1 MPGWTGLH
9 NKINV
14 EKEEAARVPSEP
26 SNWALEVGNISNFFP
41 AYTGDPHRD
50 LVGQMKLFWVCSLR
64 NSQRAVSSSGDR
76 EYILVCEMVWPLV
89 MTCASESGS
98 GTRRHP
104 TGADRVSS
112 AHQRASRAQLASS
125 TTVMAHH

>member
-1 MPGWTGLH
+1 MTLLSAQKSMHRWRL
-9 NKINV
+9 
-14 EKEEAARVPSEP
+14 PS
-26 SNWALEVGNISNFFP
+26 FFFMKR
-41 AYTGDPHRD
+41 TRDPHRD

-98 GTRRHP
+98 GTRRNP
-104 TGADRVSS
+104 TGDDWVSS
-112 AHQRASRAQLASS
+112 VHERGTGGKEVS
-125 TTVMAHH
+125 